1 MSNLQAWVPAL
12 QILVVSVILPFVIA
26 FFKRCEWN
34 TDVKRWFAYG
44 ISAIVAVL
52 VVLAAWPINPET
64 LVPTVLGCVGGVQV
78 VHLAFKSIGITSNLL
93 EALDE
98 VGGSNED

>member
-26 FFKRCEWN
+26 YFKRCEWS
-34 TDVKRWFAYG
+34 TDVKRWFSYG
-44 ISAIVAVL
+44 LSALVAVL
-52 VVLAAWPINPET
+52 VALAAWPLEPET
-64 LVPTVLGCVGGVQV
+64 LIPTVLGCVGGVQI
-78 VHLAFKSIGITSNLL
+78 VHIAFKSIGITSNLL